1 MYFLQNNCGLFN
13 RKSYF
18 CISFLQ
24 KLYLKRF
31 EQNKPGS
38 LTGIFV
44 VLLLLVPLLNWG
56 QDSINGEDFQYRL
69 LQNIHQQVFEYPW
82 NDATFSPGKLELANR
97 QTMKRQLKD
106 AKEYAHNPDAFEAYF
121 SVFDHLPAPDKAIFI
136 KSFWFYQPEIKSELI
151 ESGLSEDLQY
161 LPATLS
167 AFNSEAIS
175 SFKRAGAWQLT
186 HFQGVLNGL
195 QINKLVDER
204 LNVSKATQAA
214 VKELKKNEALF
225 DHPKKAMLAFVFGK
239 TEIKN
244 LCRHAGG
251 DVCSVNEL
259 LAVAPKEMTDFM
271 AAYQA
276 TAAFLSQNKFVL
288 EQEPQKTAESIVRL
302 QTHFDQISAVLPV
315 STEELHFLNPQFP
328 YYIIPEQ
335 ASLTLPEKMKQD
347 FLFLQDSIYNGVDST
362 LFEVLAQKIEYPP
375 APNRQYVGEKVK
387 DLEIEGKTK
396 IKYTIKSGDVLGFIA
411 EDYDVRVADLKYWNN
426 IYDERKIQ
434 AGKTLDIFV
443 DDENAEYYSGLQ
455 QETAKKEE
463 PKTVVPNFASATLP
477 GIVIPESSKKV
488 EHIVKSGESP
498 YVIAQKYDGVTPEK
512 ILEWNSISDA
522 RKIQIGQKLIIYVQ

>member
-1 MYFLQNNCGLFN
+1 M
-13 RKSYF
+13 
-18 CISFLQ
+18 
-24 KLYLKRF
+24 
-31 EQNKPGS
+31 
-38 LTGIFV
+38 
-44 VLLLLVPLLNWG
+44 VLLLLIPFVNRG
-56 QDSINGEDFQYRL
+56 QDSIDHEGFEQGL
-69 LQNIHQQVFEYPW
+69 LENIHRQVFEYPW
-82 NDATFSPGKLELANR
+82 NDAAFFPGKPELAIR
-97 QTMKRQLKD
+97 QTMKRELKA
-106 AKEYAHNPDAFEAYF
+106 AKEDAYNPDKFEAYF
-121 SVFDHLPAPDKAIFI
+121 SVLNNLAAPDKAIFV
-136 KSFWFYQPEIKSELI
+136 KSFYFYQAEIKSELAKA
-151 ESGLSEDLQY
+151 GLSEDLQY

-167 AFNSEAIS
+167 AFNVEAKS

-186 HFQGVLNGL
+186 HFQAVLNGL

-204 LNVSKATQAA
+204 LNVSKATRAA
-214 VKELKKNEALF
+214 VQELKKDETIF

-244 LCRHAGG
+244 LCRRAGG
-251 DVCSVNEL
+251 DKCSVNEL
-259 LAVAPKEMTDFM
+259 LEVAPKEMTDFM

-276 TAAFLSQNKFVL
+276 TAAFLSQNKFVP
-288 EQEPQKTAESIVRL
+288 EQELPKIAEAKVRL
-302 QTHFDQISAVLPV
+302 QTHFDQISAVLPI
-315 STEELHFLNPQFP
+315 STDELRFFNPQFP
-328 YYIIPEQ
+328 YSIIPEQ
-335 ASLTLPEKMKQD
+335 ASITLPEKLKQD

-362 LFEVLAQKIEYPP
+362 LFDVVAQKIEYPP

-434 AGKTLDIFV
+434 AGKTLDIFI
-443 DDENAEYYSGLQ
+443 DDENADYYRNLQ

-463 PKTVVPNFASATLP
+463 QKTVVPDFASATLP
-477 GIVIPESSKKV
+477 GIVVPESAKKV

-512 ILEWNSISDA
+512 ILEWNSVSDA

>member
-1 MYFLQNNCGLFN
+1 M
-13 RKSYF
+13 
-18 CISFLQ
+18 
-24 KLYLKRF
+24 YLKRLV
-31 EQNKPGS
+31 QNKPGS
-38 LTGIFV
+38 LIGIFV
-44 VLLLLVPLLNWG
+44 VLLLFVPLLNWG
-56 QDSINGEDFQYRL
+56 QDSINGEDFEHRL

-82 NDATFSPGKLELANR
+82 NDAAFSPGKLELANR
-97 QTMKRQLKD
+97 QTMKRELKS
-106 AKEYAHNPDAFEAYF
+106 AKEYAYNPDAFEAYF
-121 SVFDHLPAPDKAIFI
+121 SILDNLPAPDKAIFI
-136 KSFWFYQPEIKSELI
+136 KSFCFYQPEIKDELDKA
-151 ESGLSEDLQY
+151 GLGEDLQY

-167 AFNSEAIS
+167 AFNYEAKS

-204 LNVSKATQAA
+204 LNVSKATHAA
-214 VKELKKNEALF
+214 VQELKKNEALF
-225 DHPKKAMLAFVFGK
+225 DHAKKAMLAFVFGK

-244 LCRHAGG
+244 LCRRAGG
-251 DVCSVNEL
+251 DDCSVNEL
-259 LAVAPKEMTDFM
+259 LEVAPKEMIDFM

-276 TAAFLSQNKFVL
+276 TVAFLSQNKFIP
-288 EQEPQKTAESIVRL
+288 EQEPQKTAEAKVRS
-302 QTHFDQISAVLPV
+302 QTHFDQISAVLPI
-315 STEELHFLNPQFP
+315 SADELRFLNLQFP
-328 YYIIPEQ
+328 YSIIPEQ
-335 ASLTLPEKMKQD
+335 ASLTLPEKLKQD

-362 LFEVLAQKIEYPP
+362 LFEVVAQKIEYPP

-396 IKYTIKSGDVLGFIA
+396 IKYTIKSGDVLGYIA

-443 DDENAEYYSGLQ
+443 DDENAEYYSSLQ

-463 PKTVVPNFASATLP
+463 PKTVIPNFASATLP
-477 GIVIPESSKKV
+477 GIVIPESSRKV

>member
-1 MYFLQNNCGLFN
+1 M
-13 RKSYF
+13 
-18 CISFLQ
+18 Q

-38 LTGIFV
+38 LIGIFV

-56 QDSINGEDFQYRL
+56 QSSINGEDFQSRL

-82 NDATFSPGKLELANR
+82 SSAAFFPGNLELASR
-97 QTMKRQLKD
+97 QTIKRQLKS
-106 AKEYAHNPDAFEAYF
+106 AKEYAHNPDAFETCF
-121 SVFDHLPAPDKAIFI
+121 STLNNLPAPDKAIFI
-136 KSFWFYQPEIKSELI
+136 KNFYFYRPGIVSELAKA
-151 ESGLSEDLQY
+151 GLSEELQY

-167 AFNSEAIS
+167 AFNIEAKS
-175 SFKRAGAWQLT
+175 PFKRAGAWQLT

-195 QINKLVDER
+195 QINKLIDER
-204 LNVSKATQAA
+204 LNVSKATHAA
-214 VKELKKNEALF
+214 VQELKKNEALF

-239 TEIKN
+239 TQIKN
-244 LCRHAGG
+244 LCRRAGG
-251 DVCSVNEL
+251 DKCSVNEL
-259 LAVAPKEMTDFM
+259 LEVAPKEMTDFM

-276 TAAFLSQNKFVL
+276 TAAFLSQNKFIP
-288 EQEPQKTAESIVRL
+288 EQELPKTAEAKVRI
-302 QTHFDQISAVLPV
+302 QTHFDQISAVLPI
-315 STEELHFLNPQFP
+315 STDELRFLNPQFP
-328 YYIIPEQ
+328 YSIIPEQ
-335 ASLTLPEKMKQD
+335 ASITLPEKLKQD

-362 LFEVLAQKIEYPP
+362 LFEVVAQKIEYPP

-434 AGKTLDIFV
+434 AGKTLDIFI
-443 DDENAEYYSGLQ
+443 DDENADYYRNLQ

-463 PKTVVPNFASATLP
+463 QKTVVPDFASATLP
-477 GIVIPESSKKV
+477 GIVVPESAKKV

-512 ILEWNSISDA
+512 ILEWNSVSDA
-522 RKIQIGQKLIIYVQ
+522 RRIQIGQKLIIYLQ